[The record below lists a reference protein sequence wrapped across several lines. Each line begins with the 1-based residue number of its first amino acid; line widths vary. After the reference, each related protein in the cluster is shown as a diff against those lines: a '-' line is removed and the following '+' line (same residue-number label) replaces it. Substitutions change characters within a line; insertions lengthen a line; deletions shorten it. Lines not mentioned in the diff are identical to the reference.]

1 MKSVTSFLY
10 SFGLQVEK
18 KFNDGNTGDREELTA
33 LHALDK
39 PKASSMITADEGSTY
54 PSVQCQ
60 ALATGSAG
68 KND

>member
-1 MKSVTSFLY
+1 MTSFLY

-18 KFNDGNTGDREELTA
+18 INDRKASAREELTA

-39 PKASSMITADEGSTY
+39 LKASSMITADEGSTY